1 MIDYSGLMRQ
11 ASMTAHTYISEA
23 IDRIDVELGE
33 GYAAKHPEL
42 IGVFMQVCAQDYHT
56 AVKAKLKSEY

>member
-11 ASMTAHTYISEA
+11 ASMTAHTYMSQAIS
-23 IDRIDVELGE
+23 RIDADLGK
-33 GYAAKHPEL
+33 GYAAKHPKL
-42 IGVFMQVCAQDYHT
+42 IGVFMQVSATDFAT

>member
-11 ASMTAHTYISEA
+11 ASMTAHTYMSEA
-23 IDRIDVELGE
+23 INRIDDDLGK
-33 GYAAKHPEL
+33 GYAAKHPKL

-56 AVKAKLKSEY
+56 AVTAKLKSEY